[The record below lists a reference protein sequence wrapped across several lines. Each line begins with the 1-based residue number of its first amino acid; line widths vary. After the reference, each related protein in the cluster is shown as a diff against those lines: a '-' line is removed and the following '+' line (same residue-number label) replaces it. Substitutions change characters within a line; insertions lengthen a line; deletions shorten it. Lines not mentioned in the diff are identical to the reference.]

1 MTIRKA
7 ASPVRKAKVQMNADQ
22 MAAHATD
29 AATLLRAMASEHRL
43 MVLCSL
49 VQGEMSVS
57 QLLEKV
63 PLAQSALSQHLA
75 VLRRERL
82 VSTRRDGQ
90 TVFYGL
96 KPGPALSLIRVLYDN
111 YCCQH
116 H

>member
-1 MTIRKA
+1 MATRNPKA
-7 ASPVRKAKVQMNADQ
+7 RSPKRQFKVDAGQL
-22 MAAHATD
+22 AAHATD

-57 QLLEKV
+57 QLLEKM

-90 TVFYGL
+90 TVFYVL

>member
-1 MTIRKA
+1 MATRN
-7 ASPVRKAKVQMNADQ
+7 ASAHDSKSLVSADQ
-22 MAAHATD
+22 MASHATD

-49 VQGEMSVS
+49 VQGEMSVT

-82 VSTRRDGQ
+82 VSTRREGQ

-96 KPGPALSLIRVLYDN
+96 NPGPALDVIHALYEN
-111 YCCQH
+111 YCCRTR
-116 H
+116 

>member
-1 MTIRKA
+1 MATRNPKTR
-7 ASPVRKAKVQMNADQ
+7 SPKRQFKVDAGQ
-22 MAAHATD
+22 MAAHVTD

-82 VSTRRDGQ
+82 VFTRRDGQ

-116 H
+116 R